1 MEEAST
7 KKANNAKK
15 KRIKRQNETKEEGDI
30 RRAKEAERKRKKR
43 ANETE
48 DEKKTDY

>member
-1 MEEAST
+1 MEEASM
-7 KKANNAKK
+7 KKVSNAEKM
-15 KRIKRQNETKEEGDI
+15 RIKRQNETKEEGDI